1 MDNAILHRRRLVVFT
16 LAVAL
21 ALAVVAMWP
30 PKDASAEP
38 PTRVDGSSVDE
49 GYCDF
54 PVLREETGHVKL
66 TELPGGTSY

>member
-38 PTRVDGSSVDE
+38 PTHASMGV
-49 GYCDF
+49 
-54 PVLREETGHVKL
+54 PWTK
-66 TELPGGTSY
+66 GTATSRCSARRLAM